1 MIVPPSLVST
11 MNRLSQNMY
20 INAPTLSQIAAVK
33 AFECEEELNRFV
45 DVYRINRKC
54 VLDTLAELN
63 IHDVSPAD
71 GAFYVYADL
80 SKHGVEN
87 TMELCK
93 RYALDG

>member
-33 AFECEEELNRFV
+33 AFDCEDELNQLV
-45 DVYRINRKC
+45 EIYRINRKC
-54 VLDTLAELN
+54 VLDTLSELH

-80 SKHGVEN
+80 SKQGVDN

-93 RYALDG
+93 R